1 MIMLSRN
8 ITLII
13 KVTNACDMKCSYC
26 FIEPSVFHKTMKI
39 STAHRVIHAFLDSSF
54 FESVHFVWHGGEP
67 LLRGRKFFEQ
77 IFGEQ
82 RACATKV
89 AYTNSTQTNAT
100 HLTDDMLDFLM
111 ANGVSIG
118 LSLDGPERLSDV
130 SRKTRRALPILN
142 DNAAGDPGHLGPYA
156 TTTDAARR
164 IQARGQE
171 AAAIVTVN
179 RNNVAHPEEVY
190 EEFRNRRIHMKIN
203 PLTRSGLA
211 NTPVGADLGITAEEY
226 GEFLVRMFDA
236 WFDDPERFISIEPFG
251 QHISRILGDA
261 VAHSCFYTLSCH
273 RFFLGISPDGDLF
286 PCGMFQGEPSFRY
299 GNIHEMAPEQ
309 IAGTV
314 LFGTIESREKKVL
327 QDCAKCAFL
336 DLCYSGCMFHS
347 LKDAKILDEKDYYC
361 AGYKMY
367 FEHVLRR
374 VHGDLI
380 QAAQAPLQAGPT
392 VRGTAARP
400 GRGGT
405 LSGEAAQQGGGDL
418 VGP

>member
-1 MIMLSRN
+1 
-8 ITLII
+8 
-13 KVTNACDMKCSYC
+13 MKCSYC

-39 STAHRVIHAFLDSSF
+39 STAHRTIHAFLDSGF

-67 LLRGRKFFEQ
+67 LLRGRRFFEQ
-77 IFGEQ
+77 IFEEQ
-82 RACATKV
+82 RACGARVK
-89 AYTNSTQTNAT
+89 YTNSTQTNAT
-100 HLTDDMLDFLM
+100 HLTDDMLDFLL
-111 ANGVSIG
+111 ASGVSIG
-118 LSLDGPERLSDV
+118 LSLDGPEGLTDA
-130 SRKTRRALPILN
+130 SRRTRRALPVLN
-142 DNAAGDPGHLGPYA
+142 ENTSCSNKHRGAHA
-156 TTTDAARR
+156 TTIDAARR
-164 IQARGQE
+164 IQARGRE

-179 RNNVAHPEEVY
+179 RSNVAHPEEIY
-190 EEFRNRRIHMKIN
+190 KEFRNRRIHMKLN

-211 NTPVGADLGITAEEY
+211 DTPVGADLGITSEEY

-236 WFDDPERFISIEPFG
+236 WFDDPERVISIEPFG
-251 QHISRILGDA
+251 QHISRILGVA

-309 IAGTV
+309 VAGTV
-314 LFGTIESREKKVL
+314 LFGRIESREKKVL

-347 LKDAKILDEKDYYC
+347 LKDSKVLDEKDYYC

-374 VHGDLI
+374 VHSNMI
-380 QAAQAPLQAGPT
+380 QAAG
-392 VRGTAARP
+392 
-400 GRGGT
+400 
-405 LSGEAAQQGGGDL
+405 SS
-418 VGP
+418 